1 MSATE
6 KEGRG
11 LRVML
16 IEDSPLLCEMLSEML
31 GELDGVQVVARA
43 ADEHA
48 AIEALAV
55 HRPDLAVIDIE
66 LKDGSGIGVLQALHD
81 DPQRFG
87 RPRAVV
93 FSNHGH
99 RIVRRRCTELGVEHF
114 FDKSYQL
121 DDLVDYVQSSRTPG

>member
-1 MSATE
+1 MSRME
-6 KEGRG
+6 KERQGV
-11 LRVML
+11 RVML

-48 AIEALAV
+48 AIEALAEY
-55 HRPDLAVIDIE
+55 RPDLAVIDIE

-87 RPRAVV
+87 RLRAVV

-121 DDLVDYVQSSRTPG
+121 DELVDYVQATRGPE

>member
-1 MSATE
+1 MSRME
-6 KEGRG
+6 KERQGV
-11 LRVML
+11 RVML

-48 AIEALAV
+48 AIEALAEY
-55 HRPDLAVIDIE
+55 RPDLAVIDIE

-121 DDLVDYVQSSRTPG
+121 DELVDYVQATRGPE

>member
-1 MSATE
+1 MSRME
-6 KEGRG
+6 KEGHG
-11 LRVML
+11 VRVML

-48 AIEALAV
+48 AIEALAEY
-55 HRPDLAVIDIE
+55 RPDLAVIDIE
-66 LKDGSGIGVLQALHD
+66 LKEGSGIGVLQALHD

-121 DDLVDYVQSSRTPG
+121 DELVDYVQATRGPN